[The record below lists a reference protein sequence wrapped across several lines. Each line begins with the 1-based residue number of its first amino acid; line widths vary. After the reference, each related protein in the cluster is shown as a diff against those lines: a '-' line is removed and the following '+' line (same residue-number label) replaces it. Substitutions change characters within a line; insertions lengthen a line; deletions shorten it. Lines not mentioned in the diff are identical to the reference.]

1 MTPFRMGVQG
11 ATPHEVVGGEVVA
24 VSMSATD
31 AFCGATIHSEEQ
43 VLCGN
48 VTVETATI
56 LRRRG

>member
-1 MTPFRMGVQG
+1 MTPFRMGAG
-11 ATPHEVVGGEVVA
+11 DDAPHEVVGGEVVA

>member
-1 MTPFRMGVQG
+1 MGVQG
-11 ATPHEVVGGEVVA
+11 ATPHEVEGGEAVA
-24 VSMSATD
+24 ESMSATD